1 METIYLKEKEYPKN
15 IANLTSPP
23 EKIFVMGNK
32 KILNEE
38 CIAIIGSRAC
48 TEAGYKIAKKF
59 SEVLATSGLCVVSG
73 LAKGIDSAA
82 HEGALEVYGKTI
94 AIIGSGFNYIFPEQ
108 NKKLADKIIKND
120 GAIITEYEKDVEVFS
135 KGFAMRN
142 RLIAGISK
150 AVLVIEAK
158 HRSGTSI
165 TVDFARKQGKQVF
178 CLAHSIAEKE
188 GVGTNRM
195 IQQGAYL
202 VTSPN
207 DILKFFG
214 YKENKVKIKE
224 QMKVPKEYENI
235 LKVIKNDPIS
245 VDEICILSGLN
256 IKDVNYKITML
267 EIDGFIK
274 QVDGKRYIR
283 NVL

>member
-1 METIYLKEKEYPKN
+1 MEIIYINEQYYPKN
-15 IANLTSPP
+15 IAKLTNPP
-23 EKIFVMGNK
+23 DKLFVLGNK

-38 CIAIIGSRAC
+38 SIAIIGSRAC
-48 TEAGYKIAKKF
+48 TETGYKIAKNF
-59 SEVLATSGLCVVSG
+59 SKVLAQSKLCVVSG
-73 LAKGIDSAA
+73 LAKGIDTAA
-82 HEGALEVYGKTI
+82 HEGALEANGKTI
-94 AIIGSGFNYIFPEQ
+94 AIIGSGFDHIFPEQ
-108 NKKLADKIIKND
+108 NKKLVQEILKKD

-150 AVLVIEAK
+150 GVLVIEAK

-165 TVDFARKQGKQVF
+165 TVDFAKKQGKQVF
-178 CLAHSIAEKE
+178 CLAHSIDEKE

-214 YKENKVKIKE
+214 YKENKTKIEEIKVQKE
-224 QMKVPKEYENI
+224 
-235 LKVIKNDPIS
+235 
-245 VDEICILSGLN
+245 
-256 IKDVNYKITML
+256 
-267 EIDGFIK
+267 
-274 QVDGKRYIR
+274 
-283 NVL
+283 

>member
-1 METIYLKEKEYPKN
+1 MEIIYINKQYYPKN
-15 IANLTSPP
+15 IAKLTNPP
-23 EKIFVMGNK
+23 DKLFVLGNK

-38 CIAIIGSRAC
+38 SIAIIGSRAC
-48 TEAGYKIAKKF
+48 TETGYKIAKNF
-59 SEVLATSGLCVVSG
+59 SKVLAQSKLCVVSG
-73 LAKGIDSAA
+73 LAKGIDTAA
-82 HEGALEVYGKTI
+82 HEGALEANGKTI
-94 AIIGSGFNYIFPEQ
+94 AIIGSGFDHIFPEQ
-108 NKKLADKIIKND
+108 NKKLVQEILKKD

-150 AVLVIEAK
+150 GVLVIEAK

-165 TVDFARKQGKQVF
+165 TVDFAKKQGKQVF
-178 CLAHSIAEKE
+178 CLAHSIDEKE

-214 YKENKVKIKE
+214 YKENKTKIE
-224 QMKVPKEYENI
+224 EIKVQKEYEDI
-235 LKVIKNDPIS
+235 FKFIKNVPIS
-245 VDEICILSGLN
+245 IDEISILSGLN
-256 IKDVNYKITML
+256 IRDVNYKITML
-267 EIDGFIK
+267 EIDGVIK

>member
-1 METIYLKEKEYPKN
+1 MEIIYINEQYYPKN
-15 IANLTSPP
+15 IAKLTNPP
-23 EKIFVMGNK
+23 DKLFVLGNK

-38 CIAIIGSRAC
+38 SIAIIGSRAC
-48 TEAGYKIAKKF
+48 TETGYKIAKNF
-59 SEVLATSGLCVVSG
+59 SKVLAQSKLCVVSG
-73 LAKGIDSAA
+73 LAKGIDTAA
-82 HEGALEVYGKTI
+82 HEGALEANGKTI
-94 AIIGSGFNYIFPEQ
+94 AIIGSGFDHIFPEQ
-108 NKKLADKIIKND
+108 NKKLVQEILKKD

-150 AVLVIEAK
+150 GVLVIEAK

-165 TVDFARKQGKQVF
+165 TVDFAKKQGKQVF
-178 CLAHSIAEKE
+178 CLAHSIDEKE

-214 YKENKVKIKE
+214 YKENKTKIE
-224 QMKVPKEYENI
+224 EIKVQKEYEDI
-235 LKVIKNDPIS
+235 FKFIKNVPIS
-245 VDEICILSGLN
+245 IDEISILSGLN
-256 IKDVNYKITML
+256 IRDVNYKITML
-267 EIDGFIK
+267 EIDGVIK